1 MKVHS
6 SLGWHIFFS
15 FISSDFSP
23 KVRLFN
29 FSVNMIIR
37 VPEFLISKAVDSS
50 IYHIWLNAIGAGLL
64 AVVVIGSSESP
75 PFQPVPLVTNGLY
88 L

>member
-37 VPEFLISKAVDSS
+37 VPEFLINKTVDSS
-50 IYHIWLNAIGAGLL
+50 IYHIWLNAVGAGLL